1 MIMKTML
8 IAGAGKGLGLS
19 LAEAFG
25 KEGFQIALIA
35 RNEEKLQSMVAE
47 LQKGGI
53 EASCYAA
60 DLTKKEAVERAVAD
74 IKAKYGTI
82 DVMELSPVP
91 TTSLPATAVKATVEN
106 VTAPFEGFVISAIN
120 VVNSVLPD
128 MQERGEGALLFTTGL
143 SALYPMPMLGNIGI
157 AMAGLRSYIANLHT
171 ELSPKGILV
180 AHRSLGLMIKAG
192 TGAIN
197 DPDVIAKMWYQV
209 YSEKLD
215 GEQEYPKGVTPK
227 TMVF

>member
-1 MIMKTML
+1 MKTMV

-19 LAEAFG
+19 LAKVFG

-35 RNEEKLQSMVAE
+35 RNAEKLQSMVGE
-47 LQKGGI
+47 LKDKGI
-53 EASCYAA
+53 ETSYYPA
-60 DLTKKEAVERAVAD
+60 DLTKKEAVEKAMAD
-74 IKAKYGTI
+74 VKAKYGAI

-91 TTSLPATAVKATVEN
+91 TTSLPATVVKTTIEN
-106 VTAPFEGFVISAIN
+106 ATAPFEGFVISAIN
-120 VVNSVLPD
+120 VVNSLLPD
-128 MQERGEGALLFTTGL
+128 MLERGEGALLFTTGL

-171 ELSPKGILV
+171 ELSSKGILV
-180 AHRSLGLMIKAG
+180 AHRSLGLAIKAG
-192 TGAIN
+192 TGAVN

>member
-1 MIMKTML
+1 MKTMV

-19 LAEAFG
+19 LAKVFG

-35 RNEEKLQSMVAE
+35 RNEEKLQSMAAE
-47 LQKGGI
+47 LQAQGI
-53 EASCYAA
+53 EASYYPA
-60 DLTKKEAVERAVAD
+60 DLTKRDAVEKAVAD
-74 IKAKYGTI
+74 IKAKYGAV

-91 TTSLPATAVKATVEN
+91 T
-106 VTAPFEGFVISAIN
+106 FEGFVISAIN
-120 VVNSVLPD
+120 VVNSLLPD
-128 MQERGEGALLFTTGL
+128 MLERGEGALLFTTGL
-143 SALYPMPMLGNIGI
+143 SALYPMPVLGNIGI

-180 AHRSLGLMIKAG
+180 AHRSLGLAIKAG
-192 TGAIN
+192 TGAVN
-197 DPDVIAKMWYQV
+197 DPDEIAKMWYQV

-227 TMVF
+227 TMIF

>member
-1 MIMKTML
+1 MKTMV

-19 LAEAFG
+19 LAKVFG
-25 KEGFQIALIA
+25 KGDFQIALIA
-35 RNEEKLQSMVAE
+35 RNEEKLQSMVNE
-47 LQKGGI
+47 LNTQGI
-53 EASCYAA
+53 EASYYLA
-60 DLTKKEAVERAVAD
+60 DLTKKEAVEKAMAD
-74 IKAKYGTI
+74 IKAKYGAI

-91 TTSLPATAVKATVEN
+91 TTSLPATAVDTTVEN
-106 VTAPFEGFVISAIN
+106 ATAPFEGFVISAIN
-120 VVNSVLPD
+120 VVNSLLPD
-128 MQERGEGALLFTTGL
+128 MLERSEGALLFTTGL

-192 TGAIN
+192 TSSVN
-197 DPDVIAKMWYQV
+197 DPDMIAKMWYQV
-209 YSEKLD
+209 YTEKLD

>member
-1 MIMKTML
+1 MKTML

-19 LAEAFG
+19 LAKAFG

-35 RNEEKLQSMVAE
+35 RNEEKLQSMVKE
-47 LQKGGI
+47 LQDQGI
-53 EASCYAA
+53 EASYYPA
-60 DLTKKEAVERAVAD
+60 DLTKKEAVENAVAD
-74 IKAKYGTI
+74 IKEKYGSI
-82 DVMELSPVP
+82 DVLELSPVP
-91 TTSLPATAVKATVEN
+91 TTAPPATAVNVTVEN
-106 VTAPFEGFVISAIN
+106 ATAPFEGFVISAIN

-128 MQERGEGALLFTTGL
+128 MQERGGGALLFTTGL
-143 SALYPMPMLGNIGI
+143 SALYPMSMLGNIGI

-180 AHRSLGLMIKAG
+180 AHRSLGLMMKAG
-192 TGAIN
+192 TGGVN
-197 DPDVIAKMWYQV
+197 DPDTIAEMWYQV

>member
-1 MIMKTML
+1 MKTMV

-19 LAEAFG
+19 LAKVFG

-35 RNEEKLQSMVAE
+35 RNAEKLQSIVNE
-47 LQKGGI
+47 LQAQGI
-53 EASCYAA
+53 EASYYLA
-60 DLTKKEAVERAVAD
+60 DLTKKEAVEKAMTD
-74 IKAKYGTI
+74 IKVKYGVI
-82 DVMELSPVP
+82 DIMELSPVP
-91 TTSLPATAVKATVEN
+91 TTFLPATAVKTTAEN
-106 VTAPFEGFVISAIN
+106 AMAPFEGFVISAIN
-120 VVNSVLPD
+120 VANSLLPD
-128 MQERGEGALLFTTGL
+128 MLERGEGALLFTTGL
-143 SALYPMPMLGNIGI
+143 SAMYPIPMLGNIGI
-157 AMAGLRSYIANLHT
+157 AMAGLRSYIMNLHT

-180 AHRSLGLMIKAG
+180 AHRSLGLMMKAG
-192 TGAIN
+192 TGAVN

>member
-1 MIMKTML
+1 MKTMV

-19 LAEAFG
+19 LAKVFG

-35 RNEEKLQSMVAE
+35 RNAEKLQSMAAE
-47 LQKGGI
+47 LQVQGI
-53 EASCYAA
+53 EASYYPA
-60 DLTKKEAVERAVAD
+60 DLTKKDAVEKAIAD
-74 IKAKYGTI
+74 IKAKYGAI

-91 TTSLPATAVKATVEN
+91 TTGLPATAVNTTAEN
-106 VTAPFEGFVISAIN
+106 ATAPFEGFVISAIN
-120 VVNSVLPD
+120 VVSSLLPD
-128 MQERGEGALLFTTGL
+128 MLERGEGALLFTTGL
-143 SALYPMPMLGNIGI
+143 SALYPMPVLGNIGI

-171 ELSPKGILV
+171 ELAPKGILV
-180 AHRSLGLMIKAG
+180 AHRSLGLAIKAG
-192 TGAIN
+192 TGAVN

>member
-1 MIMKTML
+1 MKTMV
-8 IAGAGKGLGLS
+8 IAGAGEGLGLS
-19 LAEAFG
+19 LAKVFG
-25 KEGFQIALIA
+25 QKGFQVALIA

-47 LQKGGI
+47 LQDRGI
-53 EASCYAA
+53 EASYYLA
-60 DLTKKEAVERAVAD
+60 DLTKKQAVEKAMAD
-74 IKAKYGTI
+74 IKSKYGAI

-91 TTSLPATAVKATVEN
+91 TTSLPATAVNTTVEN
-106 VTAPFEGFVISAIN
+106 ATAPFEGFVISAIN
-120 VVNSVLPD
+120 VVNSLLPD
-128 MQERGEGALLFTTGL
+128 MLERGAGALLFTTGL
-143 SALYPMPMLGNIGI
+143 SAMYPMPMLGNIGI

-180 AHRSLGLMIKAG
+180 AHRSLGLGMKAG
-192 TGAIN
+192 TGAAN
-197 DPDVIAKMWYQV
+197 DPDVIAEMWYQV